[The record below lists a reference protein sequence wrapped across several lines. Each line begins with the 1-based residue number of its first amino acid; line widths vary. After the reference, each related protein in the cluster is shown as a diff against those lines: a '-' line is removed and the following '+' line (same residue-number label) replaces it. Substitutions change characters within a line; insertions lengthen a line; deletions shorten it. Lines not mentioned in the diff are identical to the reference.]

1 MSWIDKS
8 GYPWHLPV
16 AQQLHI
22 TLVRVKP
29 DPEMALHL
37 AETAG
42 LKTYLLPPGKSIFF
56 LWKAI
61 LDLASEYEQ
70 LRDLLNEVVKELGPN
85 HSMKPFF
92 TELLDTGDAPVEAE
106 PLNEDGT
113 AKFISDN
120 DTITRDE
127 SLLFKDDLTLPIG
140 KLPALIKA
148 LGRLEELAP
157 AVCRM
162 IIGMNNSIQ
171 YGTGFRIGARTILT
185 NHHVVHS
192 KETGVVANA
201 VTGQFGYDDDGAD
214 GLANSLPPYKFNVES
229 IRADKGN
236 DWAII
241 ACDTDLSDSIPIIDI
256 SKVAEPK
263 MNERAFIIQHPAS
276 GTKKIG
282 FVRNTV
288 SNFNEQV
295 VHYLTDTQEGSSG
308 APVFNQEGL
317 LIAIHHAG
325 GLPVKFPGQAP
336 VKKNEGIR
344 ISKILDDFKAK
355 NIQIV

>member
-22 TLVRVKP
+22 NLVKLKP
-29 DPEMALHL
+29 DPEMAMYL

-42 LKTYLLPPGKSIFF
+42 LQTYLLPPGKSIFF
-56 LWKAI
+56 LWKDI
-61 LDLASEYEQ
+61 LDLASENEQ
-70 LRDLLNEVVKELGPN
+70 LRSLLNEVVRQLNPN
-85 HSMKPFF
+85 HSMIPFF
-92 TELLDTGDAPVEAE
+92 TEILDTGDAPVEAE
-106 PLNEDGT
+106 PLNKDGT

-120 DTITRDE
+120 DTVTREE

-140 KLPALIKA
+140 KLPALIRTLA
-148 LGRLEELAP
+148 RLGELAP
-157 AVCRM
+157 SVCRM
-162 IIGMNNSIQ
+162 IIAVNNTIQ
-171 YGTGFRIGARTILT
+171 NGTGFRIGAKTILT
-185 NHHVVHS
+185 NHHVVHA
-192 KETGVVANA
+192 KDTGEIATA
-201 VTGQFGYDDDGAD
+201 VTAQFGYDDDGA
-214 GLANSLPPYKFNVES
+214 GGFVTLFPPYKCNVES
-229 IRADKGN
+229 IRADKEN

-241 ACDTDLSDSIPIIDI
+241 TCDTDLPSSIPVVDI
-256 SKVAEPK
+256 TKAAAPQMKEQ
-263 MNERAFIIQHPAS
+263 AYIIQHPAS
-276 GTKKIG
+276 GTKKLG
-282 FVRNTV
+282 FVRNTIL
-288 SNFNEQV
+288 NFNEQV

-344 ISKILDDFKAK
+344 ISKILDDFTTHT
-355 NIQIV
+355 IQII